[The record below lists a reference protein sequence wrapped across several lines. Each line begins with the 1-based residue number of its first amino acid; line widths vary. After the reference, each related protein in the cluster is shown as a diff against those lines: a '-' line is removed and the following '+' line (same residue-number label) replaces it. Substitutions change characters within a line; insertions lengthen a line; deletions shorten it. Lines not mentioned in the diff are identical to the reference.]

1 MSDLPLRSE
10 DYFILDVRDEEEY
23 EKKHIKGSHN
33 IPYRMILVAEC
44 PGAIG
49 HALKKIPKDK
59 TILMFCSTGKRS
71 RLAEKVLLRKGY
83 DVFNIMSFEH
93 AEDFINSLKVINKNE

>member
-1 MSDLPLRSE
+1 MSDSIE

-23 EKKHIKGSHN
+23 ENRRIDGSCN
-33 IPYRMILVAEC
+33 IPYRMILVVEY

-59 TILMFCSTGKRS
+59 TILMFCSTGKRAS
-71 RLAEKVLLRKGY
+71 LAGRRCPGWSGRRRAFLPLG
-83 DVFNIMSFEH
+83 F
-93 AEDFINSLKVINKNE
+93 

>member
-1 MSDLPLRSE
+1 MSDLPKRVE

-23 EKKHIKGSHN
+23 DSKHIEGSHN
-33 IPYRMILVAEC
+33 IPHRMILVVEY
-44 PGAIG
+44 PGSIG

-59 TILMFCSTGKRS
+59 TILMFCSTGKRA
-71 RLAEKVLLRKGY
+71 RLAEKVLSKRGY